1 MVFNS
6 IFFIFCFLPVFM
18 LIYYLVPGKLR
29 NLLLFLGS
37 LIFYAWGEPVY
48 VILMLFS
55 SVFNYYMGTELERLY
70 YDDKKQK
77 LNLVFAIIINLGI
90 LVFFKYYG
98 FLLDTLAELQAFIFP
113 IRNFLCQSGFP
124 FIPSGTCPISLIYI

>member
-37 LIFYAWGEPVY
+37 LVFYAWGEPVY

-55 SVFNYYMGTELERLY
+55 SVFNYIWVQNWNVYIMMTESKRS
-70 YDDKKQK
+70 
-77 LNLVFAIIINLGI
+77 I
-90 LVFFKYYG
+90 
-98 FLLDTLAELQAFIFP
+98 
-113 IRNFLCQSGFP
+113 
-124 FIPSGTCPISLIYI
+124 